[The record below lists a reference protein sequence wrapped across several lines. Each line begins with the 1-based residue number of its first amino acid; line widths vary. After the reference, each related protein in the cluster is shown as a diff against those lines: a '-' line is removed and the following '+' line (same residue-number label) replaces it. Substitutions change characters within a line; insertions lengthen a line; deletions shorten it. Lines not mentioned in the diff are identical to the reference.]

1 MRTKRTQFNIFSEM
15 RVVALE
21 PVPTEC
27 HLSST
32 KGNVK
37 YTFISNVLIGTLVF
51 IMIEAELA
59 ACWFCH
65 SLFSR
70 NPQIRLR

>member
-32 KGNVK
+32 KEMLS
-37 YTFISNVLIGTLVF
+37 IPL
-51 IMIEAELA
+51 
-59 ACWFCH
+59 
-65 SLFSR
+65 
-70 NPQIRLR
+70 